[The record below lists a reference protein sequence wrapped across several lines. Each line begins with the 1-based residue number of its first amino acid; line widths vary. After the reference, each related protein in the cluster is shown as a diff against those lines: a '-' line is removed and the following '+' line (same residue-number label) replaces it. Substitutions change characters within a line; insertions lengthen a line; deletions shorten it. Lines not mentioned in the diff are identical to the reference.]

1 MHGHGE
7 VGVTTE
13 RRDAVH
19 ECMRR
24 ERGRNAQA
32 CESVEHWPEVREGLT
47 YDICMSMK
55 RKQHYWVHKAD
66 KLGHE
71 RAYARGSRADAASHG
86 TYTGAE
92 QVLRH
97 KSCLGQIRRGGMTGG
112 VHPSSIRKRDRVSWA
127 SRLDNRPT
135 T

>member
-32 CESVEHWPEVREGLT
+32 RESVERWPEVREGLT

-55 RKQHYWVHKAD
+55 RKQPTGCT
-66 KLGHE
+66 KLTSSDTSEHMREGAGQMRRHTAHTRE
-71 RAYARGSRADAASHG
+71 PSKCSDTSLARVRSEGEG
-86 TYTGAE
+86 
-92 QVLRH
+92 
-97 KSCLGQIRRGGMTGG
+97 
-112 VHPSSIRKRDRVSWA
+112 
-127 SRLDNRPT
+127 
-135 T
+135 